1 VTASRENSTG
11 DARVRTRVWTL
22 HGDGRHVRP
31 GAVVAP
37 DERLSWPRT
46 VGIGMQHVIAMFGST
61 LLVPTIT
68 GFPVNT
74 TLLFSGVGTMIFLLL
89 TRNKVPSYLGSS
101 FAFIAPLAASQADG
115 FAAQLGGIVVV
126 GVALFLVG
134 LAVQAAGRR
143 VIDAVMPPAVTG
155 AIVAMI
161 GLNLAPNAA
170 GNFGEQPL
178 VAAVTL
184 AAVLLFTVAGRGMIG
199 RLGILFGVVI
209 GWAFAAVTGNLA
221 GGAGDMIRDA
231 DWIGLPHFETP
242 EFQLNAILLTLPVIV
257 VLIAEN
263 VGHVKAV
270 AGMTGRDLD
279 DEQGAALM
287 ADGVATALA
296 GGFGGSGTTTYA
308 ENIGVMAATR
318 VYSTAAYWVAA
329 FTAAALA
336 FVPKFGAVIQTIPTG
351 VLGGAAMV
359 LYGMIGLLGV
369 RIWQENKVNL
379 AHPLNLT
386 TASVAMIAG
395 IGNLTLTFGDLTL
408 EGIAWGSVGMIV
420 GYPLLRWFFENVGE
434 GRDTRVRGYT
444 LEG

>member
-1 VTASRENSTG
+1 
-11 DARVRTRVWTL
+11 
-22 HGDGRHVRP
+22 
-31 GAVVAP
+31 
-37 DERLSWPRT
+37 
-46 VGIGMQHVIAMFGST
+46 MQHVIAMFGST

-74 TLLFSGVGTMIFLLL
+74 TLLFSGVGTMIFLLV

-115 FAAQLGGIVVV
+115 FPAQLGGIVVV
-126 GVALFLVG
+126 GVVLFLVG
-134 LAVQAAGRR
+134 LLVQAAGRR

-170 GNFGEQPL
+170 GNFAGQPL

-184 AAVLLFTVAGRGMIG
+184 AAVLLFTVAGRGMVG

-209 GWAFAAVTGNLA
+209 GWAFAVMTGNLA
-221 GGAGDMIRDA
+221 DGAGDAVREA
-231 DWIGLPHFETP
+231 DWVGLPKFESP
-242 EFQLNAILLTLPVIV
+242 EFQLNAILLTIPVIV

-279 DEQGAALM
+279 DRQGAALM

-329 FTAAALA
+329 VTAAALA

-395 IGNLTLTFGDLTL
+395 IGNLTLTFGDLSL
-408 EGIAWGSVGMIV
+408 EGIAWGSVGIIV
-420 GYPLLRWFFENVGE
+420 GFPLLRWLFENVGE